1 MKRPLMI
8 CILCILLC
16 VCLMLLG
23 DPSARQAKSGIAYT
37 ITLLSED
44 DTGAFLSQLKQ
55 GAQAAAREYGDRLT
69 ATTLQESPNELIA
82 QLKSGGT
89 QAVLLFC
96 QSESLRRATLD
107 ACRETQLPVILCG
120 ERMDGQYSVSNNDS
134 LAGALAAQHLLA
146 LGCKSIVLLTQRSSI
161 ASERLQGASAVMQG
175 VSLYQVPI
183 SDALSLDDIAFTLL
197 RGGAGLLALT
207 EEATLY
213 AVEQKKNGAL
223 GLTVPI
229 VGMDTG
235 DARAEHIE
243 RGMVQGMVLPAPYA
257 IGYMAGRNLHSLLET
272 GMADISTPV
281 APKLITLANL
291 YEAEN
296 VRLAFPLL
304 Q

>member
-1 MKRPLMI
+1 MKRPLLI
-8 CILCILLC
+8 CVMCIILC

-23 DPSARQAKSGIAYT
+23 EPSARQTKAAVSYT

-55 GAQAAAREYGDRLT
+55 GAQAAAREYGDRVT
-69 ATTLQESPNELIA
+69 ATTLQGSPVELIA
-82 QLKSGGT
+82 QLKSSGT
-89 QAVLLFC
+89 QAVLLLC
-96 QSESLRRATLD
+96 QSESLRKAALD
-107 ACRETQLPVILCG
+107 ACKEAHLPVILCG
-120 ERMDGQYSVSNNDS
+120 IRMDGQYSVSSNDQ

-146 LGCKSIVLLTQRSSI
+146 LGCKNVVLLTQRSNA
-161 ASERLQGASAVMQG
+161 ASERLQGASAAVQG

-183 SDALSLDDIAFTLL
+183 SDTPTLDDYAVTLL

-207 EEATLY
+207 EEATVY

-229 VGMDTG
+229 AGMDTG
-235 DARAEHIE
+235 DARSEHIE

-257 IGYMAGRNLHSLLET
+257 IGYVAGRNLHSLLTT
-272 GMADISTPV
+272 GTTELSTPV
-281 APKLITLANL
+281 SPKLITLANL

-296 VRLAFPLL
+296 VKLAFPLL